1 MRLIPVLAVLSILL
15 ISSPAAVSAE
25 PSEELWLPEETWYC
39 YGNLMTLNYLYESTG
54 LTIEWTIIGY
64 LDGTPGEV
72 QNHTGPNLLIDV
84 RDYDIVHVTQAVTS
98 IETGDT
104 DSKSIEVFPVGLM
117 PGETIVVRY
126 MDGYNEIS
134 RDVLDKNKSV
144 MLGNPFTYPP
154 EDPSKTNY
162 RFTGWYLD
170 RECTQTFNPLTPIL
184 RDITVYAGWASTGTS
199 GSTTVSGYVVTFNTA
214 PGLTYK
220 VVGTG
225 ERAISFTVSVMDGY
239 RFDTDS
245 IQASAGTTKISPVN
259 GVYTLSGISRDTV
272 IEITGDR
279 LYNVSYDLSRMNISS
294 EFLDRDSVSVSFS
307 PVFGWSGVSLKVIM
321 GGADVT
327 SQYADGS
334 SVEIDEMT
342 GDVIIIAQ
350 ADFPWIY
357 IVIAAV
363 LIAIAVAVFLV
374 RGRAD

>member
-39 YGNLMTLNYLYESTG
+39 YGNLMTLNYPYESTG

-294 EFLDRDSVSVSFS
+294 EFWTGTPYRSPSPPCSDGAVS
-307 PVFGWSGVSLKVIM
+307 P
-321 GGADVT
+321 
-327 SQYADGS
+327 
-334 SVEIDEMT
+334 
-342 GDVIIIAQ
+342 
-350 ADFPWIY
+350 
-357 IVIAAV
+357 
-363 LIAIAVAVFLV
+363 
-374 RGRAD
+374 

>member
-1 MRLIPVLAVLSILL
+1 MSIKYHVVAIAACFLIVGFVSSSDSSDADW
-15 ISSPAAVSAE
+15 IS
-25 PSEELWLPEETWYC
+25 EETWYC
-39 YGNLMTLNYLYESTG
+39 YGNIMTLKYPYDPSNL
-54 LTIEWTIIGY
+54 IINWTIQGY
-64 LDGTPGEV
+64 LDKVPDEV
-72 QNHTGPNLLIDV
+72 QTSEGPNVLIDV
-84 RDYDIVHVTQAVTS
+84 RDYDMVHVTQTVTS
-98 IETGDT
+98 TETGDT
-104 DSKSIEVFPVGLM
+104 DSKSIDVIPIGLM
-117 PGETIVVRY
+117 PGESIVIRF
-126 MDGYNEIS
+126 MDGTHELA
-134 RDVLDKNKSV
+134 REELNKDNAV
-144 MLGNPFTYPP
+144 RLGDPFVVVP

-162 RFTGWYLD
+162 RFTGWFLD
-170 RECTQTFNPLTPIL
+170 KECTQAFNPLIPIL
-184 RDITVYAGWASTGTS
+184 QDTTVYAGWASTGTS

-214 PGLTYK
+214 PGLTYQ

-245 IQASAGTTKISPVN
+245 IQASAGTTKIPPVN

-279 LYNVSYDLSRMNISS
+279 LYNVSYDLSRVDVSS
-294 EFLDRDSVSVSFS
+294 EFLGKDSISVSFS

-327 SQYADGS
+327 SQYVDGS
-334 SVEIDEMT
+334 SVEIDGMT

-363 LIAIAVAVFLV
+363 LIAIAVVIFLV
-374 RGRAD
+374 RGRSD

>member
-1 MRLIPVLAVLSILL
+1 MSTKYHVVVVLCFLL
-15 ISSPAAVSAE
+15 VGSVFFTDSSDAD
-25 PSEELWLPEETWYC
+25 WIPEETWYC
-39 YGNLMTLNYLYESTG
+39 YGNIMTLKYPYDSAN
-54 LTIEWTIIGY
+54 LTIDWTIEGY
-64 LDGTPGEV
+64 SDEVPDEV
-72 QNHTGPNLLIDV
+72 QITEGPNVLIDV
-84 RDYDIVHVTQAVTS
+84 RDYDMVHVTQTVTS
-98 IETGDT
+98 TETGDT
-104 DSKSIEVFPVGLM
+104 DSKSIDVIPIGLM
-117 PGETIVVRY
+117 PGESIVVRF
-126 MDGYNEIS
+126 MDGTHEVA
-134 RDVLDKNKSV
+134 REELNKDNAV
-144 MLGNPFTYPP
+144 RLGDPFVVVP
-154 EDPSKTNY
+154 EEPSKTNY
-162 RFTGWYLD
+162 RFTGWFLD
-170 RECTQTFNPLTPIL
+170 KGCTQAFNPLIPIL
-184 RDITVYAGWASTGTS
+184 QDTTVYAGWASTGTS

-214 PGLTYK
+214 PGLTYQ

-245 IQASAGTTKISPVN
+245 IQASAGTTKIPPVN

-279 LYNVSYDLSRMNISS
+279 LYNVSYDLSRVDISS
-294 EFLDRDSVSVSFS
+294 EFLDRDSISVSFS

-327 SQYADGS
+327 SQYVDGS
-334 SVEIDEMT
+334 SVEIDEIT

-363 LIAIAVAVFLV
+363 LIAIAVVIFLV